1 MDSIQ
6 SARGSSEPLL
16 TNCQVCG
23 HLVSRHKIIQGAP
36 GDQDIVR
43 CSDCTCTQSRELTHE
58 GYLLKI
64 LHEPYSSVDHPSH
77 YGGDTTYEAIKV
89 IEAWRLNFNLGNVV
103 KYICRVDAKGL
114 PLENLEKARF
124 YIDREIQLRKDSQR
138 QTTEQ

>member
-1 MDSIQ
+1 MDSTHVE
-6 SARGSSEPLL
+6 RGSSEPVL

-23 HLVSRHKIIQGAP
+23 HLTSRHKIIQGAS
-36 GDQDIVR
+36 GDPDIVK
-43 CSDCTCTQSRELTHE
+43 CQDCTCVQSRELTHE

-89 IEAWRLNFNLGNVV
+89 IEAWGLNFNLGNVV
-103 KYICRVDAKGL
+103 KYICRVDAKGGI
-114 PLENLEKARF
+114 EDLEKARF
-124 YIDREIQLRKDSQR
+124 YIDREIQLRKASQR